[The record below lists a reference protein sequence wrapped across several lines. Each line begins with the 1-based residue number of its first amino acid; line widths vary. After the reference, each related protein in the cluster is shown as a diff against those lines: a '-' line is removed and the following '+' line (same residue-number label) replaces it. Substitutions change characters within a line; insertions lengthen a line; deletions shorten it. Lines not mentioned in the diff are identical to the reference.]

1 MKPKYHFYSNT
12 LYALSGVKAM
22 WRGEKSFR
30 IEIFIIV
37 PLFVAIWFLPL
48 GALEQ
53 IALGVSLL
61 FILAMECL
69 NSAVEACVDLVS
81 PDFHPL
87 AKIAKDCGSAA
98 VFISICSAVLTWVTI
113 LYNLIWGNY
122 A

>member
-12 LYALSGVKAM
+12 LYALSGIKAM
-22 WRGEKSFR
+22 WRDEKSFR
-30 IEIFIIV
+30 IEIFIII
-37 PLFVAIWFLPL
+37 PLFIAIWFLPL
-48 GALEQ
+48 SSIEQ
-53 IALGVSLL
+53 IILGMSLL

-69 NSAVEACVDLVS
+69 NSAIEACIDLVS

-98 VFISICSAVLTWVTI
+98 VFISICSAVLAWGVI
-113 LYNLIWGNY
+113 LFGAVSN

>member
-1 MKPKYHFYSNT
+1 MKPKYHFYNNT
-12 LYALSGVKAM
+12 LYALSGIKAM

-37 PLFVAIWFLPL
+37 PLFIVIWFLPL

-61 FILAMECL
+61 FILAMESL
-69 NSAVEACVDLVS
+69 NSAIEACVDLVS

-87 AKIAKDCGSAA
+87 AKVAKDCGSAA
-98 VFISICSAVLTWVTI
+98 VFISICTAVLAWGVI
-113 LYNLIWGNY
+113 LFGAVSN

>member
-22 WRGEKSFR
+22 WRSEKSFR

-98 VFISICSAVLTWVTI
+98 VFISICSAVLTWVVI
-113 LYNLIWGNY
+113 LYNLIW
-122 A
+122 